1 MLLNLIILK
10 KILLAI
16 LLFFV
21 SLSAMVGSFRYDEL
35 PLLVQQLSGS
45 NQRIL
50 LLGMAQKGMAAGPEK
65 LEQIAIF
72 SGIYACLISLAAIG
86 TLRKKA
92 WGEKLLLTILV
103 ISVPFELM
111 EVSKN
116 PSILSVV
123 VMLLTLLGCLV
134 VGQQVFKR
142 EQR

>member
-50 LLGMAQKGMAAGPEK
+50 LGMAQKGMAAGSEK
-65 LEQIAIF
+65 LEQRAIF
-72 SGIYACLISLAAIG
+72 AGIYACLISLAAIG

>member
-1 MLLNLIILK
+1 MLLDLIILK

-50 LLGMAQKGMAAGPEK
+50 LGMAQKGMAAGSEK

>member
-50 LLGMAQKGMAAGPEK
+50 LGMAQKGMAAGSEK

-103 ISVPFELM
+103 FSMPFELM

-134 VGQQVFKR
+134 VVQQVFKR

>member
-1 MLLNLIILK
+1 MLLKLIILK

-21 SLSAMVGSFRYDEL
+21 SISATVGSFRYDEL
-35 PLLVQQLSGS
+35 PILVQQLSGS

-50 LLGMAQKGMAAGPEK
+50 LGIAQKEMAAGPEK
-65 LEQIAIF
+65 LEQIALI
-72 SGIYACLISLAAIG
+72 SGVYACLISLAAIG

>member
-50 LLGMAQKGMAAGPEK
+50 LGMAQKGMAAGSEK

-92 WGEKLLLTILV
+92 WGEKLLLTISV
-103 ISVPFELM
+103 ISMPFELM

>member
-50 LLGMAQKGMAAGPEK
+50 LGMAQKGMAAGSEK

-103 ISVPFELM
+103 ISMPFELM

>member
-50 LLGMAQKGMAAGPEK
+50 LGMAQKGMAAGPER

-86 TLRKKA
+86 TFRKKA

-142 EQR
+142 GQR

>member
-50 LLGMAQKGMAAGPEK
+50 LGMAQKGMAAGSEK

>member
-1 MLLNLIILK
+1 M
-10 KILLAI
+10 
-16 LLFFV
+16 
-21 SLSAMVGSFRYDEL
+21 
-35 PLLVQQLSGS
+35 
-45 NQRIL
+45 
-50 LLGMAQKGMAAGPEK
+50 
-65 LEQIAIF
+65 
-72 SGIYACLISLAAIG
+72 G

>member
-50 LLGMAQKGMAAGPEK
+50 LGMAQKGMAAGSEK

-103 ISVPFELM
+103 VSMPFELM

>member
-50 LLGMAQKGMAAGPEK
+50 LGMAQKGMAAGPEK
-65 LEQIAIF
+65 LEQIAIL

-86 TLRKKA
+86 TLRKKT

-142 EQR
+142 GQR